1 MSKSIYNGMVAQFTH
16 TTETLTQFNDDP
28 HLNLKIDTSQMRTH
42 RLPEDDE
49 GMTDENQIPSR
60 MDKSL
65 QDLINGVTPENP
77 EGVSQIVSIRL
88 DNIVVEKLKAYGKP
102 IELGHQALIRELIEN
117 FVKTIK

>member
-1 MSKSIYNGMVAQFTH
+1 MSDENNYQDYLNSNNI
-16 TTETLTQFNDDP
+16 DDSP
-28 HLNLKIDTSQMRTH
+28 LSKVIDISEMRTY
-42 RLPEDDE
+42 RLPEDTE

-77 EGVSQIVSIRL
+77 EGISQIVSVRL
-88 DNIVVEKLKAYGKP
+88 DNDTVKKLKAYGKP

>member
-1 MSKSIYNGMVAQFTH
+1 MSNEKSFQDY
-16 TTETLTQFNDDP
+16 LD
-28 HLNLKIDTSQMRTH
+28 LNNTDNSPLAKAIDVSGMRTY
-42 RLPEDDE
+42 RLPEDTE
-49 GMTDENQIPSR
+49 GMTPENQIPSR

-65 QDLINGVTPENP
+65 QDILNGVTPENP
-77 EGVSQIVSIRL
+77 EGVSQIVSVRL

>member
-1 MSKSIYNGMVAQFTH
+1 MSNEKSFQDYLGSNNADNSP
-16 TTETLTQFNDDP
+16 LA
-28 HLNLKIDTSQMRTH
+28 KAIDVSEMRTY
-42 RLPEDDE
+42 RLPEDTE

-77 EGVSQIVSIRL
+77 EGVQQLVHVRL
-88 DNIVVEKLKAYGKP
+88 SNDTVKKLKAYGKL

>member
-1 MSKSIYNGMVAQFTH
+1 MSESNNADNSLLAKA
-16 TTETLTQFNDDP
+16 
-28 HLNLKIDTSQMRTH
+28 IDVSEMRTY
-42 RLPEDDE
+42 RLPEDTE

-77 EGVSQIVSIRL
+77 EGVQQLVHVRL
-88 DNIVVEKLKAYGKP
+88 SNDTVKKLKAYGKL